1 MLSNEEL
8 MIVLRRQINSDV
20 DQRATAINGT
30 TGRDRLFG
38 HLWARR
44 FQILCRR
51 EKIRL
56 PILGLPARK
65 LVTSM
70 SDLSLLQ
77 STKLKA
83 EKQRW
88 TLAWSGGWGWRLAVS
103 YKMIVHDATF
113 SLYFENPRSLEVL
126 KRFNVRP
133 SFLKARMAFYKA
145 ANYTVV
151 IYVQKGA
158 TYTDIKCLL
167 AP

>member
-51 EKIRL
+51 EKIRNVLWL

-77 STKLKA
+77 
-83 EKQRW
+83 
-88 TLAWSGGWGWRLAVS
+88 
-103 YKMIVHDATF
+103 
-113 SLYFENPRSLEVL
+113 
-126 KRFNVRP
+126 
-133 SFLKARMAFYKA
+133 
-145 ANYTVV
+145 
-151 IYVQKGA
+151 
-158 TYTDIKCLL
+158 
-167 AP
+167 